1 MRRSGILLH
10 ISSLPS
16 PWGIGTLGLE
26 AYKFIDFLDASKI
39 GVWQMLPTGPTGY
52 GDSPY
57 QGFSAFAGNP
67 YFIDLDML
75 CEDGLLK
82 PYEYINLNWGDSPE
96 KVDYHMLYEHR
107 FGVLHAAYERFI
119 GVCGRDF
126 DDFKQNNPG
135 WLSDYSLFMALK
147 GLYKGAPWYDWEENV
162 KNRVPSA
169 IKKLGEKLAYEIG
182 FHEFTQY
189 IYSRQW
195 RKLKLYAKAHDVM
208 LMGDMPIYA
217 ALDSADVWA
226 NAGLF
231 LLDDLKRPISV
242 AGVPPDYFSPDG
254 QLWGN
259 PLYDWPAMK
268 DTGFLWWNKRV
279 WRLTEQFDLIRIDH
293 FRGFADYYSIPKGA
307 RTAAAGE
314 WVEGP
319 RESLF
324 DALTDEL
331 GPLPFVA
338 EDLGLLTPSVE
349 NLLDSTGFP
358 GMSVLCFAFSS
369 DSANKHLPHHAC
381 ENRVMYTTTHD
392 NEPAEAWW
400 DCISEPE
407 RSYAAR
413 YMNMRDG
420 EKVSMAMI
428 RTAFSSVCGL
438 AVAPMQDVLG
448 LGIEARMNRP
458 GTLGENWAWR
468 MKAQAG
474 PDVSERLRELNL
486 LYGR

>member
-1 MRRSGILLH
+1 
-10 ISSLPS
+10 
-16 PWGIGTLGLE
+16 
-26 AYKFIDFLDASKI
+26 
-39 GVWQMLPTGPTGY
+39 MLPTGPTGY

-147 GLYKGAPWYDWEENV
+147 GFYKGAPWYDWEENV

-195 RKLKLYAKAHDVM
+195 RKLKLYAKDHDVM

-407 RSYAAR
+407 RSYAAP
-413 YMNMRDG
+413 
-420 EKVSMAMI
+420 
-428 RTAFSSVCGL
+428 L
-438 AVAPMQDVLG
+438 P
-448 LGIEARMNRP
+448 
-458 GTLGENWAWR
+458 
-468 MKAQAG
+468 
-474 PDVSERLRELNL
+474 
-486 LYGR
+486 

>member
-82 PYEYINLNWGDSPE
+82 PYEYINLNWGDSLE

-147 GLYKGAPWYDWEENV
+147 GFYKGAPWYDWEENV

-189 IYSRQW
+189 IYS
-195 RKLKLYAKAHDVM
+195 L
-208 LMGDMPIYA
+208 
-217 ALDSADVWA
+217 S
-226 NAGLF
+226 
-231 LLDDLKRPISV
+231 
-242 AGVPPDYFSPDG
+242 
-254 QLWGN
+254 
-259 PLYDWPAMK
+259 
-268 DTGFLWWNKRV
+268 
-279 WRLTEQFDLIRIDH
+279 LIHI
-293 FRGFADYYSIPKGA
+293 
-307 RTAAAGE
+307 
-314 WVEGP
+314 
-319 RESLF
+319 
-324 DALTDEL
+324 
-331 GPLPFVA
+331 
-338 EDLGLLTPSVE
+338 
-349 NLLDSTGFP
+349 
-358 GMSVLCFAFSS
+358 
-369 DSANKHLPHHAC
+369 
-381 ENRVMYTTTHD
+381 
-392 NEPAEAWW
+392 
-400 DCISEPE
+400 
-407 RSYAAR
+407 
-413 YMNMRDG
+413 
-420 EKVSMAMI
+420 
-428 RTAFSSVCGL
+428 
-438 AVAPMQDVLG
+438 
-448 LGIEARMNRP
+448 
-458 GTLGENWAWR
+458 
-468 MKAQAG
+468 
-474 PDVSERLRELNL
+474 
-486 LYGR
+486 

>member
-1 MRRSGILLH
+1 MRHSGILLH

-26 AYKFIDFLDASKI
+26 AYKFIDFLYASKV

-57 QGFSAFAGNP
+57 QSFSAFAGNP
-67 YFIDLDML
+67 YFIDLDIL

-82 PYEYINLNWGDSPE
+82 PYEFTRLNWGQDLE
-96 KVDYHMLYEHR
+96 RADYPMLYGHR
-107 FGVLHAAYERFI
+107 LEVLRAAYERFA
-119 GVCGRDF
+119 GAGSPDF
-126 DDFKQNNPG
+126 GEFKKSNQS
-135 WLSDYSLFMALK
+135 WLQDYALFMALK
-147 GLYKGAPWYDWEENV
+147 ELYGGAPWYDWEDDI
-162 KNRVPSA
+162 KSRVPFA
-169 IKKLGEKLAYEIG
+169 IKAMGEKLAYETG

-189 IYSRQW
+189 IYFKQW
-195 RKLKLYAKAHDVM
+195 KKLMLYAKAHGVM

-231 LLDDLKRPISV
+231 LLDDQKRPVSV

-259 PLYDWPAMK
+259 PLYDWPAMMN
-268 DTGFLWWNKRV
+268 TGFSWWKKRIR
-279 WRLTEQFDLIRIDH
+279 RLTEQFDLIRIDH
-293 FRGFADYYSIPKGA
+293 FRGFADYYSIPGDA
-307 RTAAAGE
+307 RTAVSGK
-314 WVEGP
+314 WIEGP

-324 DALTDEL
+324 DALTHEL

-338 EDLGLLTPSVE
+338 EDLGLMTPSVE
-349 NLLDSTGFP
+349 SLLHSTGFP

-369 DSANKHLPHHAC
+369 GSANKHLPHLAC

-400 DCISEPE
+400 DCMGEPD
-407 RSYAAR
+407 RGYAVR
-413 YMNMRDG
+413 YMNMRDD
-420 EKVSMAMI
+420 ERISWAMI
-428 RTAFSSVCGL
+428 RTAFSSVCKL

-448 LGIEARMNRP
+448 LGAEARMNRP
-458 GTLGENWAWR
+458 GTLGGNWVWR

-474 PDVSERLRELNL
+474 PDVSQRLRELNL